1 MLNLERLQKPT
12 GKHAIGFQHTS
23 LIDESRNVDGKG
35 SRELPVM
42 IWYPSANVEG
52 CEPKHYQPRRAFEVN
67 YDLHFGLIKSLPWPL
82 SSIFKNIFQKIKFAD
97 ILTNAFIDA
106 PLINTG
112 EKLPVLI
119 FSQGY
124 TSLMTQNT
132 ILVEELASHGYV
144 VLSIGVPDET
154 VAEYPDGR
162 VTPVDQ
168 KMVTELRKKDVFL
181 TNKLLR
187 NLKRRKKITLGELS
201 NFTRLFYEPNMNEV
215 KPRMTEYNE
224 FVHGR
229 MKIWYEDLCFVLQHL
244 NKLDRFKNKLDAEKI
259 GVFGMSMGG
268 GLASC
273 AAYYKAPNVVAALSL
288 DGCHYGMPYD
298 GKLEIPFMNIHGYDT
313 SSLLF
318 DKMDKDA
325 YSVKVADTEHLDYT
339 DFTLL
344 EPVYKQIGYTGKKVN
359 PRIMLDIM
367 NKYALAFFDQ
377 YVKGINTDAVLK
389 GKPLFENIE
398 FEYK

>member
-1 MLNLERLQKPT
+1 MLNLERLPKPT
-12 GKHAIGFQHTS
+12 GKHTIGFHHTS

-42 IWYPSANVEG
+42 IWYPSASVEG
-52 CEPKHYQPRRAFEVN
+52 REPKHYQPRRALEVN

-106 PLINTG
+106 PLVNTG

-132 ILVEELASHGYV
+132 ILLEELASHGYV
-144 VLSIGVPDET
+144 ILSIGVPDET

-187 NLKRRKKITLGELS
+187 NLKRRKKITLEELS
-201 NFTRLFYEPNMNEV
+201 NFTRFFYEPNKNEV
-215 KPRMTEYNE
+215 KPSMTEYNH

-229 MKIWYEDLCFVLQHL
+229 MKIWYEDLLFVLQHL
-244 NKLDRFKNKLDAEKI
+244 NELDRFKNKLDAEK
-259 GVFGMSMGG
+259 
-268 GLASC
+268 LAYSGC
-273 AAYYKAPNVVAALSL
+273 RWAAGWLPAQPTIRL
-288 DGCHYGMPYD
+288 P
-298 GKLEIPFMNIHGYDT
+298 T
-313 SSLLF
+313 SS
-318 DKMDKDA
+318 
-325 YSVKVADTEHLDYT
+325 
-339 DFTLL
+339 
-344 EPVYKQIGYTGKKVN
+344 
-359 PRIMLDIM
+359 RR
-367 NKYALAFFDQ
+367 
-377 YVKGINTDAVLK
+377 
-389 GKPLFENIE
+389 
-398 FEYK
+398 